1 MRVVKTVPNRPRAG
15 SIPVNPGMR
24 RAPYPPVG
32 GVDAAEM
39 VKVEDEVPPGEIVEG
54 LREQVRPEG
63 AVHVREI

>member
-1 MRVVKTVPNRPRAG
+1 
-15 SIPVNPGMR
+15 MR

-54 LREQVRPEG
+54 LREQVRPKG